1 LDVEEH
7 DIGVPC
13 LRLLDGAF
21 PRVGLGDHDETVAF
35 EQLTR
40 GPPEAGVVVDEK
52 ETTGHETIVAGDAAM
67 RSVASSTVSST
78 R

>member
-1 LDVEEH
+1 
-7 DIGVPC
+7 
-13 LRLLDGAF
+13 
-21 PRVGLGDHDETVAF
+21 VAF